1 MALILIILA
10 AIVLVAAGTYAS
22 VFRRDPG
29 DDVDRFHHARQIT
42 SSWSQS
48 YRGSEVREQP
58 EAAEDKPEL
67 QSSVHLTDA

>member
-1 MALILIILA
+1 MALILIVLA
-10 AIVLVAAGTYAS
+10 AVVLVAVGGYAT

-42 SSWSQS
+42 SGWSQR
-48 YRGSEVREQP
+48 YDGSEAREQP
-58 EAAEDKPEL
+58 EAAEEKPAL